1 MWQLGEPT
9 VIPMGPVLSGMHP
22 TEPVRRG
29 EGEAGDSSL
38 RALLAA
44 SIWMAGPSEIFLRD
58 FPRFRA
64 EPLRSGLPSL
74 RACLAAGI

>member
-1 MWQLGEPT
+1 VWQFGEPT

-38 RALLAA
+38 WALLAA
-44 SIWMAGPSEIFLRD
+44 SIWRAGPSDIFLRG
-58 FPRFRA
+58 FPRCGGGA
-64 EPLRSGLPSL
+64 ATKWPSL
-74 RACLAAGI
+74 